1 MPAID
6 PTRPLRV
13 AVAGFGQAGGCH
25 VQAWASMP
33 GATIVGVYSLRP
45 DVEATAIIAMCGG
58 EVPVYSDYRRMLDET
73 GCDFVSICTLHDTHA
88 AEAIA
93 AAERGK
99 HFIVEKPICLT
110 PEDLF
115 AVRPRRRQGRR
126 ARLRGLPGVPL
137 RPASGDDR
145 SCRQRL
151 ARPRASGGDRI
162 LQRHRPLG
170 APALVGADSET
181 WWFVDVVLRLPSTD
195 ADDAGHERRCQA
207 PFWAEKSGA
216 MKSMI

>member
-1 MPAID
+1 MPAVD
-6 PTRPLRV
+6 PHRPLRV

-25 VQAWASMP
+25 VQTWASMP

-45 DVEATAIIAMCGG
+45 DVEATAIAAMCGKD
-58 EVPVYSDYRRMLDET
+58 VPLYSNYCGMLDET

-115 AVRPRRRQGRR
+115 AVRRAVDKAGVRAFVGFQEFHYGQLQATIEAVAKGWLGRVHLAEALSYRALADEIRR
-126 ARLRGLPGVPL
+126 A
-137 RPASGDDR
+137 A
-145 SCRQRL
+145 
-151 ARPRASGGDRI
+151 
-162 LQRHRPLG
+162 
-170 APALVGADSET
+170 
-181 WWFVDVVLRLPSTD
+181 
-195 ADDAGHERRCQA
+195 
-207 PFWAEKSGA
+207 
-216 MKSMI
+216 